1 MIISRFRLK
10 PISKTIFLLLTS
22 VFFLWAPDRWEICST
37 NFFVT
42 RNKLEADIAAIVK
55 SLDVGRLVEEG
66 KQITAHLLFKMGRRR
81 STTTS
86 QHEEEEDKKAW
97 EDLPSMERR
106 LYMEAAKNVLQQ
118 MGKRVQ

>member
-1 MIISRFRLK
+1 MGPGSLGDLF
-10 PISKTIFLLLTS
+10 
-22 VFFLWAPDRWEICST
+22 
-37 NFFVT
+37 NQFFVT

-86 QHEEEEDKKAW
+86 QHEEEEEEDKKAW